1 MLSIDVN
8 QTISIV
14 RGKEHMNQEEQRE
27 KSRRHF
33 FIVMW
38 VLCCVLAWVLIN
50 KKDFNKPADIT
61 KTAEY
66 QQGYK
71 DALYKRPVSEE
82 LDLVCA
88 GLWIGQED
96 LKYQQREM
104 KK

>member
-1 MLSIDVN
+1 
-8 QTISIV
+8 
-14 RGKEHMNQEEQRE
+14 MNQIEEQRE

-38 VLCCVLAWVLIN
+38 VLICISALALIN
-50 KKDFNKPADIT
+50 KEYNKPSDIT

-82 LDLVCA
+82 LDMVCA
-88 GLWIGQED
+88 GLWVGQED

-104 KK
+104 QR